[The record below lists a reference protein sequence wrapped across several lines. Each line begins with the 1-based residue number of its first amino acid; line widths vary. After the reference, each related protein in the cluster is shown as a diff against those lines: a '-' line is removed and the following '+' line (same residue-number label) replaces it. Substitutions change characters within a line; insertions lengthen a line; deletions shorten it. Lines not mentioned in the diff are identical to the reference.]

1 MCVFIKQQARIVIV
15 KMRNE
20 AVIILVGKGTGA
32 GYIRNCESSDN

>member
-20 AVIILVGKGTGA
+20 ALIILIGKGPAA
-32 GYIRNCESSDN
+32 GYIRNCESSDD